1 MGNKLEVYPGMVVGG
16 WEIKQEV
23 EARSNQRRVIALCP
37 NCKREKE
44 MYLACLTRRR
54 PTHPCRSC
62 AIAEINRKCKVKHGS
77 LRDGVEAYKDYHILG
92 NIINR
97 CHNPK
102 NKDYHSYGARGIQ
115 VEAPWYVD
123 GHINYPAFHEWYVAE
138 EEKARQIYDEKYW
151 DKFQVD
157 RVDND
162 GNYSPDNCRLTTS
175 KVQLNNTRL
184 TKYIDGVPMR
194 FWYDEHKTENTVCY
208 ATFSSR
214 VLRDHW
220 NPLDAIEK
228 PKGWR
233 ETLNLSEYF
242 RTHEHAD
249 MDVIVFITRVNRYGW
264 DLERAISTPVTPRQR
279 NKYQKKRKGVEP

>member
-16 WEIKQEV
+16 WEIKQEI
-23 EARSNQRRVIALCP
+23 EARSNHRRVIALCP

-44 MYLACLTRRR
+44 MYLPSLTRKR
-54 PTHPCRSC
+54 HVHQCRSC
-62 AIAEINRKCKVKHGS
+62 SIAEINRKCKVKHGATVK
-77 LRDGVEAYKDYHILG
+77 GGNNPKDYHILH
-92 NIINR
+92 NLINR

-102 NKDYHSYGARGIQ
+102 NKDYPNYGARGIQ
-115 VEAPWYVD
+115 VEAPWYVN
-123 GHINYPAFHEWYVAE
+123 GHADYPAFHEWYVAE

-157 RVDND
+157 RVNND
-162 GNYSPDNCRLTTS
+162 GNYSPDNCRLTTP
-175 KVQLNNTRL
+175 KVQLNNTRF

-208 ATFSSR
+208 ATFQSR

-220 NPLDAIEK
+220 NPTDAIEK

-233 ETLNLSEYF
+233 DSLNLSEYF
-242 RTHEHAD
+242 RTHKHAD
-249 MDVIVFITRVNRYGW
+249 MDVLVFINRVNHCGW

-279 NKYQKKRKGVEP
+279 NKEVSK

>member
-1 MGNKLEVYPGMVVGG
+1 M
-16 WEIKQEV
+16 
-23 EARSNQRRVIALCP
+23 
-37 NCKREKE
+37 
-44 MYLACLTRRR
+44 
-54 PTHPCRSC
+54 
-62 AIAEINRKCKVKHGS
+62 
-77 LRDGVEAYKDYHILG
+77 DGKA
-92 NIINR
+92 
-97 CHNPK
+97 
-102 NKDYHSYGARGIQ
+102 
-115 VEAPWYVD
+115 
-123 GHINYPAFHEWYVAE
+123 NYSAFHEWYVAE

-157 RVDND
+157 RVNND

-175 KVQLNNTRL
+175 KVQGNNTRL

-208 ATFSSR
+208 ATFQSR

-264 DLERAISTPVTPRQR
+264 DLERAISTPVTTSQR
-279 NKYQKKRKGVEP
+279 NKEVSK

>member
-1 MGNKLEVYPGMVVGG
+1 MKKEEWKTGMQFGSYIIDECREDG
-16 WEIKQEV
+16 TFLTHCTGCGKTYIRSRDALYS
-23 EARSNQRRVIALCP
+23 ARRHNGTC
-37 NCKREKE
+37 
-44 MYLACLTRRR
+44 
-54 PTHPCRSC
+54 HSC
-62 AIAEINRKCKVKHGS
+62 SSARINRKCKVKHGA

-102 NKDYHSYGARGIQ
+102 NKDFPNYGGRGII
-115 VEAPWYVD
+115 VEAPWRVN

-157 RVDND
+157 RVNND

-194 FWYDEHKTENTVCY
+194 VWYDEHKTENAVCY
-208 ATFSSR
+208 ATFKSR

-220 NPLDAIEK
+220 KPLDAIEK
-228 PKGWR
+228 PKGCR
-233 ETLNLSEYF
+233 KTLNLSEYF

-249 MDVIVFITRVNRYGW
+249 MDVLVFITRVNHCGW
-264 DLERAISTPVTPRQR
+264 DLERAISTPVTASRR
-279 NKYQKKRKGVEP
+279 NKEVNK